1 MSSSGNFY
9 KNHQAAGEVRNFSG
23 FFITNSKNCENKT
36 LTVSA
41 SWLNI
46 QIREENL
53 LKCTTCGKLWDNS
66 DKKPQISKQICKFL
80 KYKNLAEFTEFQTK
94 LLIVE
99 NLWTKNSGF
108 LPLDEHDYSSCF
120 TWNTIEFS
128 NMSYLILIGCLA
140 ACEKIS
146 RGMIRPSQLFSTS

>member
-41 SWLNI
+41 SWLNR

-108 LPLDEHDYSSCF
+108 LPLDEHDYSSLFHVKHTRVQHKSYLILLGCFDACEKCF
-120 TWNTIEFS
+120 TWNNWS
-128 NMSYLILIGCLA
+128 
-140 ACEKIS
+140 
-146 RGMIRPSQLFSTS
+146 